1 MTLEQM
7 NESDALRRAL
17 RRKAYL
23 ARSADKDSS
32 VERLNADAK
41 AIDAALE
48 DVGLLAYQTTWG
60 RDR

>member
-17 RRKAYL
+17 RRKAFW
-23 ARSADKDSS
+23 ARIADKDSS

-48 DVGLLAYQTTWG
+48 AKGLLMYVTTWG